1 MEYTAVIRTLG
12 TAGKKYQRLLDSLRA
27 QSVPPSAIIVYIAEG
42 YPLPKETI
50 GTERYFYVKK
60 GMMAQRALPYVEV
73 NTEWMLFCDDD
84 ISLDCTAVEQ
94 MHALIEEYRA
104 DVISPD
110 VFHNSERPVAAE
122 LLMTISGRMRARMGD
137 KRWGYKVMRTAGYSY
152 NKHPAEVMESQ
163 TNAGP
168 CFFCRKKQFLEINLQ
183 DELWIDALSY
193 ALGDDQVL
201 FYKMYRQ
208 GLKVLTWYTDKVVH
222 LDAGEHFQAEKVKAL
237 VYADLRFKI
246 IFWHR
251 FIYKPERKLLPR
263 VWSMVC
269 MGYVVV
275 FTQLVS
281 VARGQI
287 DVLKLKRRALK
298 DAIDFIKSK
307 EYKTL
312 PSIR

>member
-12 TAGKKYQRLLDSLRA
+12 TAGEKYQILLNSLHA
-27 QSVPPSAIIVYIAEG
+27 QTIPPRAIIVYIAEG

-50 GTERYFYVKK
+50 GKERYIYVKK
-60 GMMAQRALPYVEV
+60 GMMAQRALPYIEV
-73 NTEWMLFCDDD
+73 DTEWMLFCDDD
-84 ISLDCTAVEQ
+84 VSLDSTAVAQ
-94 MHALIEEYRA
+94 MHALLEAHGA

-110 VFHNSERPVAAE
+110 VFHNSKRSFASE
-122 LLMTISGRMRARMGD
+122 LLMTISGRMRARLGD
-137 KRWGYKVMRTAGYSY
+137 KHWGYKVMRSAGYSY
-152 NKHPAEVMESQ
+152 NKRPAEVMESQ

-168 CFFCRKKQFLEINLQ
+168 CFFCRKRQFLAINLH

-193 ALGDDQVL
+193 ALGDDQVMY
-201 FYKMYRQ
+201 YKMYRH
-208 GLKVLTWYTDKVVH
+208 GLKILTWYTDKVVH
-222 LDAGEHFQAEKVKAL
+222 LDAGEHFQTEKAKTL

-263 VWSMVC
+263 VWSIVC
-269 MGYVVV
+269 MLYVLF

-287 DVLKLKRRALK
+287 DVFKLKRQALK
-298 DAIDFIKSK
+298 DAMNFIKSK
-307 EYKTL
+307 EYKKL